1 MQQTPPPLT
10 SDLFKEIRVP
20 RPYRTNLIYPGAV
33 FGRLTVIEKLLPHV
47 FPSGGTAP
55 RWSCRCECGNV
66 VVVLNVS
73 LLSKNTASCGCFMR
87 ENNGRLMAIR
97 KTTHGEAN
105 RTPEYEAWSK
115 SKDRCHNPKSKNWSN
130 YGRRGIV
137 MSERWRNSYETFL
150 ADVGRRPSSKHSFDR
165 YPDNDGNYEPGNVR
179 WATKQE
185 QARNRKDQ
193 QALRIQRRN
202 ADLMGVGSSHWGSF
216 GNDQRSN
223 PKGMERRTRLNHPL
237 RT

>member
-1 MQQTPPPLT
+1 M
-10 SDLFKEIRVP
+10 P

-185 QARNRKDQ
+185 QARNRRTNKHYEFNGETLTSWEWEARTGVPSETINDRILKGWSVER
-193 QALRIQRRN
+193 ALTTPYVPR
-202 ADLMGVGSSHWGSF
+202 
-216 GNDQRSN
+216 
-223 PKGMERRTRLNHPL
+223 
-237 RT
+237 